1 MRLRKPIFVVIIPC
15 VIAASALF
23 AYRYTQTRHDDKFAV
38 LAYLPRDP
46 DAVVYVDLASLRQ
59 SPFLAQLAAWA
70 PQPQQDPDYAQ
81 FVADTGFNFERDL
94 DHLVIAAPSAN
105 TSAGGTSSLFLIA
118 EGKFDRNKIAAYAQ
132 RNGTKHNVD
141 GHETFFVPLDTNAT
155 AASRAPDKTTDKSAS
170 PSRDAGKSSLAFAFV
185 SDRILIAS
193 NGATQLPPEMF
204 SPAPTARD
212 APAHDEWH
220 ERFTR
225 LAGSPVFA
233 VIRQDAAASLAGRA
247 PGGFRSEQLS
257 SLLAQ
262 LQWVT
267 IAAKPDADELRLVA
281 EGESLSD
288 ATARQLADVLN
299 GVVILAQVGLSDPKV
314 RQQLA
319 PDVRQACLDL
329 LKSADISKLDRGDT
343 KSVRVVLSLTPQF
356 LEAARRYST
365 PTPPNAGASG
375 GGAARPAA
383 PKSRSRKSGT

>member
-1 MRLRKPIFVVIIPC
+1 MRLRKSILLLFALAVV
-15 VIAASALF
+15 AASALL
-23 AYRYTQTRHDDKFAV
+23 AYRYTHMRRDDKFAV
-38 LAYLPRDP
+38 LAYLPRDS

-81 FVADTGFNFERDL
+81 FVTDTGLNYERDL
-94 DHLVIAAPSAN
+94 DHIAIAKQSAN
-105 TSAGGTSSLFLIA
+105 SSGMLFIA
-118 EGKFDRNKIAAYAQ
+118 EGRFDRAKISAYAL
-132 RNGTKHNVD
+132 RNGTKHIVN
-141 GHETFFVPLDTNAT
+141 GHETFFVPIEANAST
-155 AASRAPDKTTDKSAS
+155 RARPAPGASAPAAQPDADKSL
-170 PSRDAGKSSLAFAFV
+170 LAFAFV

-193 NGATQLPPEMF
+193 NNAMDLPAGMF
-204 SPAPTARD
+204 SPAPKTSAD
-212 APAHDEWH
+212 ADWR
-220 ERFTR
+220 ERFKR

-233 VIRQDAAASLAGRA
+233 VIRQDAAATLADRA
-247 PGGFRSEQLS
+247 PGGLRSEQLS

-281 EGESLSD
+281 EGEAASESV
-288 ATARQLADVLN
+288 TRQLADVLN
-299 GVVILAQVGLSDPKV
+299 GVLILAEAGLSDPKV

-365 PTPPNAGASG
+365 AAPPPPASSG
-375 GGAARPAA
+375 SSRTVPAA
-383 PKSRSRKSGT
+383 PRTPARASRKSGT